1 MAEET
6 AGSAKQTITSFYA
19 HDHDQLDGYFK
30 NFQTLKRKNYPQAK
44 ENFKKFK
51 FGLQRHIA
59 WEEGILFPLFEEKT
73 GMTDGGPTFV
83 MRQEHREIEKTLEA
97 LHKKV
102 QRQDPESDLEEKL
115 LLNILG
121 EHNFKEE
128 GILYPAIDEH
138 ASEEERRKVF
148 ETMRQMPEEKYKSCC
163 DVSMD

>member
-1 MAEET
+1 MAGE
-6 AGSAKQTITSFYA
+6 TITSFYA

-51 FGLQRHIA
+51 SGLQRHIA

-138 ASEEERRKVF
+138 TSPEERSKVF
-148 ETMRQMPEEKYKSCC
+148 ETMQKMPEEIYKSCC